1 MRTTPTMHSTGAPF
15 VTRQSIALLALLGLA
30 AACGKKEEEALT
42 IRTAPAERRTITVSA
57 EATGVIEPINVVE
70 VKSRS
75 SGQVTEMPVETGSL
89 VRPGDLIVQLDT
101 RDVQNGYDQAKAD
114 LEAAEKRLQVSEIQK
129 KRSDDLFAQ
138 KIITAQE
145 NETAQLDYTNAAT
158 SIVRTRAALD
168 LAQQRLDDARV
179 TAPVLGTIIEKP
191 VALGQVIQSGTSTA
205 GGGTTIVKM
214 ADLTKVRA
222 RALVNET
229 DIGGVRAGLEA
240 TVIVDAFPDRTFR
253 GTVEKI
259 EPQAVVQQ
267 NVTMFPVLVSLEN
280 RDGSLMPGMN
290 GEVAIVSE
298 RRENV
303 LAIPNESI
311 RNVREAAATATMLG
325 LNADSVQAKLRE
337 AMGGGMGGGGFGGG
351 MGGARPAGTGNN
363 TSMGTNGRPRT
374 VPVSTPG
381 YVDLLPQ
388 QQGGQSRGGFG
399 GQLPDVT
406 DAQCKAITTA
416 RTAKPAAAKK
426 VDDLSAKMRDPNAD
440 RQTLMA
446 DLRAAYTELGVDMNV
461 MRACRAKENGGAG
474 APAGGASNGGARPTG
489 GAMPSGAPSGA
500 ARQGGNSAGGGNV
513 RSGRTQTRS
522 GLVFVKKEDGSWD
535 PRVVRLG
542 IADYDYTE
550 VISGLEDGEQV
561 ALLSA
566 VALQVQRQ
574 QNNDR
579 MKAMTGGASPL
590 GGATGGAGGG
600 GRPPGR

>member
-1 MRTTPTMHSTGAPF
+1 M
-15 VTRQSIALLALLGLA
+15 TRQSLTLLALAGLV
-30 AACGKKEEEALT
+30 AACGGKKEQTLT
-42 IRTAPAERRTITVSA
+42 IRTAPVERRTIVVQA

-75 SGQVTEMPVETGSL
+75 SGQVTEMPVETGTL

-101 RDVQNGYDQAKAD
+101 RDVQNQYNQAKAD
-114 LEAAEKRLQVSEIQK
+114 LDAAEKKLQVSEVQK
-129 KRSDDLFAQ
+129 KRSDDLFAA

-145 NETAQLDYTNAAT
+145 NEAAQLDWANSQS
-158 SIVRTRAALD
+158 SIVRSRAALD

-179 TAPVLGTIIEKP
+179 TAPVMGTIIEKP

-229 DIGGVRAGLEA
+229 DIGQVRPGLEA
-240 TVIVDAFPDRTFR
+240 TVIVDAFPDRPFR

-280 RDGSLMPGMN
+280 REGLLMPGMN

-298 RRENV
+298 RKENV

-311 RNVREAAATATMLG
+311 RSVREAAQAATILG
-325 LNADSVQAKLRE
+325 LNPDSVQATIR
-337 AMGGGMGGGGFGGG
+337 ASMGGGFGGG
-351 MGGARPAGTGNN
+351 MGGGRPAGPNN
-363 TSMGTNGRPRT
+363 TMGATGGQARQ
-374 VPVSTPG
+374 VPVSRPG
-381 YVDLLPQ
+381 FVLLDQ
-388 QQGGQSRGGFG
+388 QAGQGGRQGGFG
-399 GQLPDVT
+399 GPLPEVT
-406 DAQCKAITTA
+406 DAQCKAIDAA
-416 RTAKPAAAKK
+416 RKTKPAAAKK

-446 DLRAAYTELGVDMNV
+446 DLRAAYTELGVDMQV
-461 MRACRAKENGGAG
+461 VRACRVREGNGGAAGG
-474 APAGGASNGGARPTG
+474 APGGAPQAGGASSGGA
-489 GAMPSGAPSGA
+489 
-500 ARQGGNSAGGGNV
+500 
-513 RSGRTQTRS
+513 SGRPMQGANGTGRSNVTNGRSATRS
-522 GLVFVKKEDGSWD
+522 GLVFVQKADSTWE

-542 IADYDYTE
+542 TADYDYTE
-550 VISGLEDGEQV
+550 VVSGLEEGERV

-566 VALQVQRQ
+566 AALQMQRQ
-574 QNNDR
+574 ENQDR
-579 MKAMTGGASPL
+579 MRAMTGGASPL
-590 GGATGGAGGG
+590 GGAAGGAGA
-600 GRPPGR
+600 GRGPGR

>member
-1 MRTTPTMHSTGAPF
+1 MIRKSLT
-15 VTRQSIALLALLGLA
+15 LLVLA
-30 AACGKKEEEALT
+30 GFAVACAGKKEQKLT
-42 IRTAPAERRTITVSA
+42 IKTAPVERRTIVVAA

-75 SGQVTEMPVETGSL
+75 SGQVTEMPVETGTL

-101 RDVQNGYDQAKAD
+101 RDVQNGFDQSRAD
-114 LEAAEKRLQVSEIQK
+114 LDAAEKKLQVSEIQK
-129 KRSDDLFAQ
+129 KRSDDLFAA

-145 NETAQLDYTNAAT
+145 NETAQLDYANAA
-158 SIVRTRAALD
+158 SAIVRSRASLD

-179 TAPVLGTIIEKP
+179 TAPVMGTIIEKP

-229 DIGGVRAGLEA
+229 DIGQVRPGFEA
-240 TVIVDAFPDRTFR
+240 TVTVDAFPDRQFR

-267 NVTMFPVLVSLEN
+267 NVTMFPVLVSLDN
-280 RDGSLMPGMN
+280 REGLLMPGMN
-290 GEVAIVSE
+290 GEVAIVAE

-303 LAIPNESI
+303 LTIPNEAI
-311 RNVREAAATATMLG
+311 RSVREAAQAAALLG
-325 LNADSVQAKLRE
+325 LDADSVQAQIR
-337 AMGGGMGGGGFGGG
+337 ASMGGGFGGG
-351 MGGARPAGTGNN
+351 AGMGRAPGTPPANN
-363 TSMGTNGRPRT
+363 TMGATGGRPRQ
-374 VPVSTPG
+374 VPVSVPG
-381 YVDLLPQ
+381 FVDL
-388 QQGGQSRGGFG
+388 QQGGGQGGGRQGGGFG

-406 DAQCKAITTA
+406 DAQCKAIATA

-440 RQTLMA
+440 RQTLMT
-446 DLRAAYTELGVDMNV
+446 DLRAAYTELGVDMQV
-461 MRACRAKENGGAG
+461 VRACRAREGNGAAPAGSSPGAG
-474 APAGGASNGGARPTG
+474 APMGAPAGAATGARQAASASARAPGAGRNGGGART
-489 GAMPSGAPSGA
+489 AS
-500 ARQGGNSAGGGNV
+500 
-513 RSGRTQTRS
+513 RS
-522 GLVFVKKEDGSWD
+522 GLVFVQKADGGWE

-542 IADYDYTE
+542 TADYDFTE
-550 VISGLEDGEQV
+550 VLSGLEEGEQV

-566 VALQVQRQ
+566 AALQAQRQ

-590 GGATGGAGGG
+590 GGATPGAGAGG

>member
-1 MRTTPTMHSTGAPF
+1 MI
-15 VTRQSIALLALLGLA
+15 RQSITLLVVAGLA
-30 AACGKKEEEALT
+30 IGCAGKKEQTLT
-42 IRTAPAERRTITVSA
+42 IRTSPVERRTIIVQA

-75 SGQVTEMPVETGSL
+75 SGQVTEMPVETGTL

-101 RDVQNGYDQAKAD
+101 RDVQNGFNQSRAD
-114 LEAAEKRLQVSEIQK
+114 LDAAEKKLQVSEIQK
-129 KRSDDLFAQ
+129 KRSDDLFAA

-145 NETAQLDYTNAAT
+145 NETAQLDYANAA
-158 SIVRTRAALD
+158 SAIVRARASLD

-179 TAPVLGTIIEKP
+179 TAPVMGTIIEKP
-191 VALGQVIQSGTSTA
+191 VSLGQVIQSGTSTA

-229 DIGGVRAGLEA
+229 DIGQVRPGFEA
-240 TVIVDAFPDRTFR
+240 TVTVDAFPDRQFR

-267 NVTMFPVLVSLEN
+267 NVTMFPVLVSLDN
-280 RDGSLMPGMN
+280 REGLLMPGMN
-290 GEVAIVSE
+290 GEVAIVAE

-311 RNVREAAATATMLG
+311 RSVREAAQAAALLG
-325 LNADSVQAKLRE
+325 LDGDSVQAQIR
-337 AMGGGMGGGGFGGG
+337 ASMGGGMGGGR
-351 MGGARPAGTGNN
+351 ARQ
-363 TSMGTNGRPRT
+363 

-381 YVDLLPQ
+381 FVDLQ
-388 QQGGQSRGGFG
+388 QGGFG

-406 DAQCKAITTA
+406 DAQCKAITAA

-440 RQTLMA
+440 RQTLMT
-446 DLRAAYTELGVDMNV
+446 DLRTAYTELGVDMQV
-461 MRACRAKENGGAG
+461 MRACRAREGNGAAPAGAG
-474 APAGGASNGGARPTG
+474 AVASRTQSAARNNSGASRT
-489 GAMPSGAPSGA
+489 A
-500 ARQGGNSAGGGNV
+500 A
-513 RSGRTQTRS
+513 RS
-522 GLVFVKKEDGSWD
+522 GLVFVQKADGGWE

-542 IADYDYTE
+542 TSDYDFTE
-550 VISGLEDGEQV
+550 VLSGLEEGEQV

-566 VALQVQRQ
+566 AALQAQRQ

-579 MKAMTGGASPL
+579 FKAMTGGASPL
-590 GGATGGAGGG
+590 GGATPGAGG

>member
-1 MRTTPTMHSTGAPF
+1 MI
-15 VTRQSIALLALLGLA
+15 RQSITLLVVAGLA
-30 AACGKKEEEALT
+30 IGCAGKKEQTLT
-42 IRTAPAERRTITVSA
+42 IRTSPVERRTIIVQA

-75 SGQVTEMPVETGSL
+75 SGQVTEMPVETGTL

-101 RDVQNGYDQAKAD
+101 RDVQNGFNQSRAD
-114 LEAAEKRLQVSEIQK
+114 LDAAEKKLQVSEIQK
-129 KRSDDLFAQ
+129 KRSDDLFAA

-145 NETAQLDYTNAAT
+145 NETAQLDYANAA
-158 SIVRTRAALD
+158 SAIVRARASLD

-179 TAPVLGTIIEKP
+179 TAPVMGTIIEKP
-191 VALGQVIQSGTSTA
+191 VSLGQVIQSGTSTA

-229 DIGGVRAGLEA
+229 DIGQVRPGFEA
-240 TVIVDAFPDRTFR
+240 TVTVDAFPDRQFR

-267 NVTMFPVLVSLEN
+267 NVTMFPVLVSLDN
-280 RDGSLMPGMN
+280 REGLLMPGMN
-290 GEVAIVSE
+290 GEVAIVAE

-311 RNVREAAATATMLG
+311 RSVREAAQAAALLG
-325 LNADSVQAKLRE
+325 LDGDSVQAQIR
-337 AMGGGMGGGGFGGG
+337 ASMGGGMGGGR
-351 MGGARPAGTGNN
+351 ARQ
-363 TSMGTNGRPRT
+363 

-381 YVDLLPQ
+381 FVDLQ
-388 QQGGQSRGGFG
+388 QGGFG

-406 DAQCKAITTA
+406 DAQCKAITAA

-440 RQTLMA
+440 RQTLMT
-446 DLRAAYTELGVDMNV
+446 DLRTAYTELGVDMQV
-461 MRACRAKENGGAG
+461 MRACRARETNAA
-474 APAGGASNGGARPTG
+474 APASAAASAAASRTQSAARNNSGASRT
-489 GAMPSGAPSGA
+489 A
-500 ARQGGNSAGGGNV
+500 A
-513 RSGRTQTRS
+513 RS
-522 GLVFVKKEDGSWD
+522 GLVFVQKADGGWE

-542 IADYDYTE
+542 TSDYDFTE
-550 VISGLEDGEQV
+550 VLSGLEEGEQV

-566 VALQVQRQ
+566 AALQAQRQ

-579 MKAMTGGASPL
+579 FKAMTGGASPL
-590 GGATGGAGGG
+590 GGAGAGAAAGG

>member
-1 MRTTPTMHSTGAPF
+1 
-15 VTRQSIALLALLGLA
+15 VTRKFLTLLALVALTVDCA
-30 AACGKKEEEALT
+30 GKKEQTLT
-42 IRTAPAERRTITVSA
+42 IRSSPVERRTIVVQA

-75 SGQVTEMPVETGSL
+75 SGQVIEMPVATGVL

-101 RDVQNGYDQAKAD
+101 RDVQQQYNQAKAD
-114 LEAAEKRLQVSEIQK
+114 LDAAEKRLEVAELQK
-129 KRSDDLFAQ
+129 RRSDGLFAG

-145 NETAQLDYTNAAT
+145 NEATQLDYTNAAT

-168 LAQQRLDDARV
+168 IAQQRLDDARV
-179 TAPVLGTIIEKP
+179 TAPVTGTIIDKP

-229 DIGGVRAGLEA
+229 DIGQVRPGLEA
-240 TVIVDAFPDRTFR
+240 TVTVDAFPDRPFR

-267 NVTMFPVLVSLEN
+267 NVTMFPVLISIEN
-280 RDGSLMPGMN
+280 REGLLLPGMN

-303 LAIPNESI
+303 LAVPNEAI
-311 RNVREAAATATMLG
+311 RSVREAAQAAAILG
-325 LNADSVQAKLRE
+325 LDADSVAAQVRAS
-337 AMGGGMGGGGFGGG
+337 MGGMGAATG
-351 MGGARPAGTGNN
+351 GTGLGRPGTGGNN
-363 TSMGTNGRPRT
+363 SMGANGGRART
-374 VPVSTPG
+374 VPVTTPG
-381 YVDLLPQ
+381 FVDLLPV
-388 QQGGQSRGGFG
+388 QGGQA
-399 GQLPDVT
+399 GQSGRAALPEVT
-406 DAQCKAITTA
+406 DAQCKAIEAA

-446 DLRAAYTELGVDMNV
+446 DLRAAYTELGVEMNV
-461 MRACRAKENGGAG
+461 VRACRVKAESGNAG
-474 APAGGASNGGARPTG
+474 ATGAAPTG
-489 GAMPSGAPSGA
+489 GAAPSANTA
-500 ARQGGNSAGGGNV
+500 ARPQAGNV
-513 RSGRTQTRS
+513 RANSRTPVRT
-522 GLVFVKKEDGSWD
+522 GLVFVKKGETWE

-542 IADYDYTE
+542 TADYDYTE
-550 VISGLEDGEQV
+550 VISGLDEGEEV

-566 VALQVQRQ
+566 AAMQMQRQ
-574 QNNDR
+574 ENTDR

-590 GGATGGAGGG
+590 GGATGGA
-600 GRPPGR
+600 RPPGR

>member
-1 MRTTPTMHSTGAPF
+1 M
-15 VTRQSIALLALLGLA
+15 TRKFLTLLPLVALVALTVDCA
-30 AACGKKEEEALT
+30 GKKETTLT
-42 IRTAPAERRTITVSA
+42 IRTAPVERRTIVVQA

-75 SGQVTEMPVETGSL
+75 SGQVIEMPIETGRL
-89 VRPGDLIVQLDT
+89 VKPGDLIVQLDT
-101 RDVQNGYDQAKAD
+101 RDVQNQYDQAKAD
-114 LEAAEKRLQVSEIQK
+114 LDAAAKRLEVSELQK
-129 KRSDDLFAQ
+129 KRSDDLFAG

-145 NETAQLDYTNAAT
+145 NETANLDYTNAAT
-158 SIVRTRAALD
+158 AIVRTRAALD

-179 TAPVLGTIIEKP
+179 TAPVTGTIIDKP

-229 DIGGVRAGLEA
+229 DIGQVRPGMEA
-240 TVIVDAFPDRTFR
+240 TVTVDAFPDRPFR

-280 RDGSLMPGMN
+280 RDGLLMPGMN
-290 GEVAIVSE
+290 GEVAIVAE

-311 RNVREAAATATMLG
+311 RSVREAAQAATILG
-325 LNADSVQAKLRE
+325 LNADSVQAQIRA
-337 AMGGGMGGGGFGGG
+337 AMGGGAGGFGGG
-351 MGGARPAGTGNN
+351 MGGGRPGAGGNNSMGANGARP
-363 TSMGTNGRPRT
+363 RQ

-381 YVDLLPQ
+381 FVDLAP
-388 QQGGQSRGGFG
+388 QQGGQGGRGGFG

-406 DAQCKAITTA
+406 DAQCKAVDAA

-440 RQTLMA
+440 RQALMA

-461 MRACRAKENGGAG
+461 VRACRMRAGNGGAPG
-474 APAGGASNGGARPTG
+474 ASAPGATPGAAPTGASGSRPAGA
-489 GAMPSGAPSGA
+489 
-500 ARQGGNSAGGGNV
+500 
-513 RSGRTQTRS
+513 SGRSSQGTASRTVTRT
-522 GLVFVKKEDGSWD
+522 GLVFIKKGETWE

-542 IADYDYTE
+542 TADYDYTE
-550 VISGLEDGEQV
+550 VVSGLEEGDEV

-566 VALQVQRQ
+566 AALQMQRQ
-574 QNNDR
+574 ENNDR
-579 MKAMTGGASPL
+579 FKAMTGGASPL
-590 GGATGGAGGG
+590 GGGAGGAGGA
-600 GRPPGR
+600 RPPGR

>member
-1 MRTTPTMHSTGAPF
+1 MI
-15 VTRQSIALLALLGLA
+15 RQSLSLLLLAGLVA
-30 AACGKKEEEALT
+30 GCGGKEEQTLT
-42 IRTAPAERRTITVSA
+42 IRTAPVERRTIVVQA

-75 SGQVTEMPVETGSL
+75 SGQVIEMPIETGSL

-101 RDVQNGYDQAKAD
+101 RDVQNQFDQAKAD
-114 LEAAEKRLQVSEIQK
+114 LDAAAKRLEVSELQK
-129 KRSDDLFAQ
+129 KRSDDLFAG

-158 SIVRTRAALD
+158 AIVRTRAALD

-179 TAPVLGTIIEKP
+179 TAPVLGTIIDKP

-229 DIGGVRAGLEA
+229 DIGSVRPGFEA
-240 TVIVDAFPDRTFR
+240 TVIVDAFPDRVFR

-290 GEVAIVSE
+290 GEVAIVAE

-311 RNVREAAATATMLG
+311 RSVREAAQAAALLG
-325 LNADSVQAKLRE
+325 LNGDSVAAQIRAS
-337 AMGGGMGGGGFGGG
+337 MGGGMGGGT
-351 MGGARPAGTGNN
+351 GAGRPGQPGNN
-363 TSMGTNGRPRT
+363 TMGANGARARA
-374 VPVSTPG
+374 VPVSSPG
-381 YVDLLPQ
+381 FVDL
-388 QQGGQSRGGFG
+388 QQGGGQGGFG

-406 DAQCKAITTA
+406 DAQCKAITAA

-440 RQTLMA
+440 RQTLMT
-446 DLRAAYTELGVDMNV
+446 DLRAAYTELGVDMQV
-461 MRACRAKENGGAG
+461 VRACRAREGNAG
-474 APAGGASNGGARPTG
+474 APSTAPAGAAMQSGPAGTG
-489 GAMPSGAPSGA
+489 GA
-500 ARQGGNSAGGGNV
+500 
-513 RSGRTQTRS
+513 
-522 GLVFVKKEDGSWD
+522 
-535 PRVVRLG
+535 PRDRKSVV
-542 IADYDYTE
+542 
-550 VISGLEDGEQV
+550 
-561 ALLSA
+561 
-566 VALQVQRQ
+566 
-574 QNNDR
+574 
-579 MKAMTGGASPL
+579 
-590 GGATGGAGGG
+590 
-600 GRPPGR
+600 

>member
-1 MRTTPTMHSTGAPF
+1 
-15 VTRQSIALLALLGLA
+15 VTRKFLTLLPLVALVALTVDCA
-30 AACGKKEEEALT
+30 GKKETTLT
-42 IRTAPAERRTITVSA
+42 IRTAPVERRTIVVQA

-75 SGQVTEMPVETGSL
+75 SGQVIEMPIETGRL
-89 VRPGDLIVQLDT
+89 VKPGDLIVQLDT
-101 RDVQNGYDQAKAD
+101 RDVQNQYDQAKAD
-114 LEAAEKRLQVSEIQK
+114 LDAAAKRLEVSELQK
-129 KRSDDLFAQ
+129 KRSDDLFAG

-145 NETAQLDYTNAAT
+145 NETANLDYTNAAT
-158 SIVRTRAALD
+158 AIVRTRAALD

-179 TAPVLGTIIEKP
+179 TAPVTGTIIDKP

-229 DIGGVRAGLEA
+229 DIGQVRPGMEA
-240 TVIVDAFPDRTFR
+240 TVTVDAFPDRPFR

-280 RDGSLMPGMN
+280 RDGLLMPGMN
-290 GEVAIVSE
+290 GEVAIVAE

-311 RNVREAAATATMLG
+311 RSVREAAQAATILG
-325 LNADSVQAKLRE
+325 LNADSVQAQIRA
-337 AMGGGMGGGGFGGG
+337 AMGGGAGGFGGG
-351 MGGARPAGTGNN
+351 MGGGRPGAGGNNSMGANGARP
-363 TSMGTNGRPRT
+363 RQ

-381 YVDLLPQ
+381 FVDLAP
-388 QQGGQSRGGFG
+388 QQGGQGGRGGFG

-406 DAQCKAITTA
+406 DAQCKAVDAA

-440 RQTLMA
+440 RQALMA

-461 MRACRAKENGGAG
+461 VRACRMRAGNGGAPG
-474 APAGGASNGGARPTG
+474 ASAPGATPGAAPTGASGSRPAGA
-489 GAMPSGAPSGA
+489 
-500 ARQGGNSAGGGNV
+500 
-513 RSGRTQTRS
+513 SGRSSQGTASRTVTRT
-522 GLVFVKKEDGSWD
+522 GLVFIKKGETWE

-542 IADYDYTE
+542 TADYDYTE
-550 VISGLEDGEQV
+550 VVSGLEEGDEV

-566 VALQVQRQ
+566 AALQMQRQ
-574 QNNDR
+574 ENNDR
-579 MKAMTGGASPL
+579 FKAMTGGASPL
-590 GGATGGAGGG
+590 GGGAGGAGGA
-600 GRPPGR
+600 RPPGR

>member
-1 MRTTPTMHSTGAPF
+1 M
-15 VTRQSIALLALLGLA
+15 TRQSITLLALLGLA
-30 AACGKKEEEALT
+30 AACGKKQEEALT

-75 SGQVTEMPVETGSL
+75 SGQVTVMPVETGTL

-240 TVIVDAFPDRTFR
+240 TVIVDAFPDRQFR
-253 GTVEKI
+253 GIVEKI

-311 RNVREAAATATMLG
+311 RSVREAAATATMLG

-351 MGGARPAGTGNN
+351 MGGGMGGARPAGTGNN

-388 QQGGQSRGGFG
+388 QGGQGRGGFG

-461 MRACRAKENGGAG
+461 MRACRAKENGGGG
-474 APAGGASNGGARPTG
+474 APAAGATNGGTRPTG
-489 GAMPSGAPSGA
+489 GAMPSGAMTGA
-500 ARQGGNSAGGGNV
+500 ARQGGMGGGAPSGGNV

-522 GLVFVKKEDGSWD
+522 GLVFVKKADGSWD

-550 VISGLEDGEQV
+550 VVGGLEEGEQV

-590 GGATGGAGGG
+590 GGGAGAAGGG